1 MENIEQQ
8 VPETVAATE
17 VAATEVAATEEVAAQ
32 SQPQL
37 TIVDLQNL
45 RAIIDTAV
53 RRGTFGATEISA
65 VGGAFDRLN
74 AFLTAV
80 APAEQPAQPQA

>member
-1 MENIEQQ
+1 MENTEQ
-8 VPETVAATE
+8 VTAETSAATE
-17 VAATEVAATEEVAAQ
+17 QAAQ

-65 VGGAFDRLN
+65 VGAAFDRLN
-74 AFLTAV
+74 AFLAAV
-80 APAEQPAQPQA
+80 APVEQQPSQPQA

>member
-8 VPETVAATE
+8 ASETVTATE
-17 VAATEVAATEEVAAQ
+17 TVAATEEVAAQ